1 MNINSGGQAK
11 HLHRFVFHG
20 QVKSYFILCLV
31 NLILSIVTFGIF
43 IPWAWVRDRR
53 YLAENSE
60 LNGMRFGYHGRGG
73 TLLLSGVVLV
83 LVLIGCSAL
92 LSLIHPQGATLGMLL
107 VLLLLPVLVVKG
119 LSYHASMTSFHQLR
133 FGFHTSALR
142 AWWIMLGLPVLMFIL
157 LGCLLTLMSSSLSLS
172 WSRGLLIL
180 ATALIALTAFLGSS
194 AILGLVYSYW
204 LDLIG
209 KSATLGEY
217 AFNITPG
224 SRRCVKIFLLA
235 MVIQL
240 PFILVFFIIL
250 ISIYSRIAVGCL
262 LGTCNES
269 TFAMMIAGNIPAFVL
284 AYILHIVGIVL
295 SAAYIWTALRN
306 HAVNNLVL
314 GNTLQFGSTLTFSG
328 LAPRL
333 LGLLFGSLLT
343 LGLAWPWLR
352 IMLARYIA
360 TNTTVEGEVNAL
372 AFTQEEMPVPTGNK
386 LCAVFIPT
394 LPFI

>member
-1 MNINSGGQAK
+1 MNITSGGQDN

-83 LVLIGCSAL
+83 LVLMGCSVL
-92 LSLIHPQGATLGMLL
+92 LSFIHPQGATLGMLL
-107 VLLLLPVLVVKG
+107 FFLLLPVLVVKG
-119 LSYHASMTSFHQLR
+119 LGYHASMTSFHQLR

-142 AWWIMLGLPVLMFIL
+142 AWWVMLGLPVLMFIL

-180 ATALIALTAFLGSS
+180 AAALIGFTAFFGSC
-194 AILGLVYSYW
+194 AILGLVYSHW
-204 LDLIG
+204 LDLVG
-209 KSATLGEY
+209 KSATLGKY
-217 AFNITPG
+217 AFNITIS

-235 MVIQL
+235 LVIQL
-240 PFILVFFIIL
+240 PFILVFFL
-250 ISIYSRIAVGCL
+250 VLTSVMSRMITNCMFGI
-262 LGTCNES
+262 CNES
-269 TFAMMIAGNIPAFVL
+269 TAAMLIAENISVIAL
-284 AYILHIVGIVL
+284 AYIINIVGIIL
-295 SAAYIWTALRN
+295 SAAYTGVALRN
-306 HAVNNLVL
+306 HAINNLVL
-314 GNTLQFGSTLTFSG
+314 GNTLQFGSTLSFSG

-333 LGLLFGSLLT
+333 LGLLFGSILT

-360 TNTTVEGEVNAL
+360 TNTTVQGEVDAL
-372 AFTQEEMPVPTGNK
+372 AFTQEEAPVPTGNK

>member
-1 MNINSGGQAK
+1 MNINSGGQAN

-43 IPWAWVRDRR
+43 IPWAWVRHQR

-83 LVLIGCSAL
+83 LVLTGCSAL

-107 VLLLLPVLVVKG
+107 FLLLLPVLVVKG

-133 FGFHTSALR
+133 FGFHTSLLR
-142 AWWIMLGLPVLMFIL
+142 AWWIMLGMPVLMTAL
-157 LGCLLTLMSSSLSLS
+157 LACLLMLLSSTLSIS
-172 WSRGLLIL
+172 WGMDLLI
-180 ATALIALTAFLGSS
+180 AAIVLIGLIAFLGSG
-194 AILGLVYSYW
+194 AIAGLVYSHW

-209 KSATLGEY
+209 KSVTLGHY
-217 AFNITPG
+217 AFNITIS
-224 SRRCVKIFLLA
+224 SRRCVKILLLA
-235 MVIQL
+235 LTIQL
-240 PFILVFFIIL
+240 PFILAFFIIL
-250 ISIYSRIAVGCL
+250 IYSLSRLVTGCL
-262 LGTCNES
+262 SGLCSES
-269 TFAMMIAGNIPAFVL
+269 TIAMQISANIASIIIAYFVHL
-284 AYILHIVGIVL
+284 IGIVL
-295 SAAYIWTALRN
+295 SVAYIWAALRN
-306 HAVNNLVL
+306 HAINNLVL

-333 LGLLFGSLLT
+333 LGLLFGSILT

-360 TNTTVEGEVNAL
+360 TNTTVQGELDAL
-372 AFTQEEMPVPTGNK
+372 ALTQEEMPVQTGNK